1 MRAKATGREAVTEPP
16 RLCRVGGVRPFF
28 GTLGEPKEVY
38 TLPMINELSEL
49 VARVARWALGAK
61 YRIVTAESCTGGWI
75 AKVFTDAAGSS
86 RWFECGYVT
95 YSNEAKARDL
105 GVSWRTLN
113 EHGAVSE
120 ATVRE
125 MAAGALRAT
134 GADVSIAVS
143 GIAGPDGG
151 SAEKPVGTVWFCV
164 GRRVV
169 GDSGARRDAT
179 PASDA
184 DVTVTGERGADVG
197 ARSGAG
203 AAARVGVGAGAGPT
217 AAAGPDIELLA
228 EGQLFG
234 GDREAVRR
242 ASVQRALELVLQ
254 FERHV

>member
-1 MRAKATGREAVTEPP
+1 MVTDEQ
-16 RLCRVGGVRPFF
+16 
-28 GTLGEPKEVY
+28 
-38 TLPMINELSEL
+38 LSEL
-49 VARVARWALGAK
+49 VARVTRWALGAK

-120 ATVRE
+120 PTVRE
-125 MAAGALRAT
+125 MAAGALQVT

-164 GRRVV
+164 GRRVPGGAGLGTGV
-169 GDSGARRDAT
+169 GAA
-179 PASDA
+179 
-184 DVTVTGERGADVG
+184 G
-197 ARSGAG
+197 ARSVGTGAGGAAGAG
-203 AAARVGVGAGAGPT
+203 AAAGAAQGVAPT
-217 AAAGPDIELLA
+217 PAAGPEIELLA

-234 GDREAVRR
+234 GDRDAVRR
-242 ASVQRALELVLQ
+242 ASVERALELVLQ
-254 FERHV
+254 FENRV

>member
-1 MRAKATGREAVTEPP
+1 MVKDDQLA
-16 RLCRVGGVRPFF
+16 
-28 GTLGEPKEVY
+28 
-38 TLPMINELSEL
+38 EL

-105 GVSWRTLN
+105 GVSPRTLS

-120 ATVRE
+120 PTVRE
-125 MAAGALRAT
+125 MAAGALRVA

-164 GRRVV
+164 GRRV
-169 GDSGARRDAT
+169 
-179 PASDA
+179 
-184 DVTVTGERGADVG
+184 
-197 ARSGAG
+197 AG
-203 AAARVGVGAGAGPT
+203 A
-217 AAAGPDIELLA
+217 DIELFT
-228 EGQLFG
+228 EGQVFG

-242 ASVQRALELVLQ
+242 ASVQRALELVLRL
-254 FERHV
+254 EKRV

>member
-1 MRAKATGREAVTEPP
+1 MSTD
-16 RLCRVGGVRPFF
+16 
-28 GTLGEPKEVY
+28 Y
-38 TLPMINELSEL
+38 ELSEL
-49 VARVARWALGAK
+49 VALVARWAVGAK

-86 RWFECGYVT
+86 RWFECGFVT

-105 GVSWRTLN
+105 GVSWRTLK

-120 ATVRE
+120 PAVRE
-125 MAAGALRAT
+125 MAAGALRVT
-134 GADVSIAVS
+134 GADISIAVS

-164 GRRVV
+164 GRRV
-169 GDSGARRDAT
+169 GGASGEGATPTSGAHVPSAG
-179 PASDA
+179 AGM
-184 DVTVTGERGADVG
+184 GEHSVG
-197 ARSGAG
+197 ARARPGAG
-203 AAARVGVGAGAGPT
+203 ATASVGPVASAGAGLVVGMGPT

-254 FERHV
+254 FEKRV

>member
-1 MRAKATGREAVTEPP
+1 
-16 RLCRVGGVRPFF
+16 
-28 GTLGEPKEVY
+28 
-38 TLPMINELSEL
+38 LPMINEIPEL
-49 VARVARWALGAK
+49 VARIARWALGAQ
-61 YRIVTAESCTGGWI
+61 YRIATAESCTGGWI

-105 GVSWRTLN
+105 GVSWRTLK

-120 ATVRE
+120 PTVRE

-151 SAEKPVGTVWFCV
+151 SAEKPVGTVWLCV
-164 GRRVV
+164 GRRVA
-169 GDSGARRDAT
+169 GG
-179 PASDA
+179 
-184 DVTVTGERGADVG
+184 
-197 ARSGAG
+197 G
-203 AAARVGVGAGAGPT
+203 AAASARAAAGAEVATRARGVAGAGGVAGGGLAGAGDAAGAGPD
-217 AAAGPDIELLA
+217 AAAGPDIELLT

-234 GDREAVRR
+234 GDREAIRR

-254 FERHV
+254 FEKRV

>member
-1 MRAKATGREAVTEPP
+1 
-16 RLCRVGGVRPFF
+16 
-28 GTLGEPKEVY
+28 
-38 TLPMINELSEL
+38 MINELSEL
-49 VARVARWALGAK
+49 VALVARWALDAK
-61 YRIVTAESCTGGWI
+61 CRIVTAESCTGGWI

-105 GVSWRTLN
+105 GVSWRTLK

-120 ATVRE
+120 PTVRE
-125 MAAGALRAT
+125 MAAGALRVT

-164 GRRVV
+164 GRRVAGGV
-169 GDSGARRDAT
+169 GGTARDAT
-179 PASDA
+179 PTSAA
-184 DVTVTGERGADVG
+184 DVTATGERRAGAS
-197 ARSGAG
+197 ARSGLEPAASGNAG
-203 AAARVGVGAGAGPT
+203 AVAGAGAGPN

-234 GDREAVRR
+234 GDREAIRR

-254 FERHV
+254 FEKRV

>member
-1 MRAKATGREAVTEPP
+1 
-16 RLCRVGGVRPFF
+16 
-28 GTLGEPKEVY
+28 
-38 TLPMINELSEL
+38 MINELPEL
-49 VARVARWALGAK
+49 VARIARWALGAQ

-105 GVSWRTLN
+105 GVSWRTLK

-120 ATVRE
+120 PTVRE

-151 SAEKPVGTVWFCV
+151 STEKPVGTVWFCV
-164 GRRVV
+164 GRRVA
-169 GDSGARRDAT
+169 GASGARPDGMPT
-179 PASDA
+179 SGA
-184 DVTVTGERGADVG
+184 DVTGVRSAG
-197 ARSGAG
+197 ARAPTG
-203 AAARVGVGAGAGPT
+203 AAAGAGGVGVGVTAAAGVVAGVGPT
-217 AAAGPDIELLA
+217 AAAGPDIELIA

-254 FERHV
+254 FEGRV

>member
-1 MRAKATGREAVTEPP
+1 MVTDEQ
-16 RLCRVGGVRPFF
+16 
-28 GTLGEPKEVY
+28 
-38 TLPMINELSEL
+38 LSEL

-120 ATVRE
+120 PTVRE

-164 GRRVV
+164 
-169 GDSGARRDAT
+169 ARRM
-179 PASDA
+179 A
-184 DVTVTGERGADVG
+184 DVAAASAGVAE
-197 ARSGAG
+197 GAG
-203 AAARVGVGAGAGPT
+203 AAGGAGGVGPT

-228 EGQLFG
+228 EGQVFG
-234 GDREAVRR
+234 GNRDAVRR

-254 FERHV
+254 FERPV

>member
-1 MRAKATGREAVTEPP
+1 MV
-16 RLCRVGGVRPFF
+16 
-28 GTLGEPKEVY
+28 
-38 TLPMINELSEL
+38 NELSEL
-49 VARVARWALGAK
+49 VARVARWALGAR

-75 AKVFTDAAGSS
+75 AKAFTDVAGSS

-105 GVSWRTLN
+105 GVSWRTLK

-120 ATVRE
+120 PTVRE

-164 GRRVV
+164 GLRVAGV
-169 GDSGARRDAT
+169 
-179 PASDA
+179 
-184 DVTVTGERGADVG
+184 
-197 ARSGAG
+197 SGAG
-203 AAARVGVGAGAGPT
+203 GVGIGASAAAGTAGVGVGATAAAGPGPT
-217 AAAGPDIELLA
+217 AAAGPDVELIA

-242 ASVQRALELVLQ
+242 AAVQRALELVLQ
-254 FERHV
+254 FEGRV